1 MHNNFINKFYFID
14 KFEKNNIKNLDKKT
28 SIVYRNYNN
37 KLNTEEILKI
47 RNICKQKRIKFY
59 FANNLKLAI
68 KYKSDGLYIPSFNS
82 STLTKGKIFKK
93 NFEVLGSAHNI
104 KEIRQKEKQG
114 VTKLFISSIFKK
126 NKNYLGINKFKILKS
141 YTAQKVIA
149 LGGIN
154 KKNLKTLNELN
165 LYGFAGIS
173 YFKKKNPSNK

>member
-1 MHNNFINKFYFID
+1 MN
-14 KFEKNNIKNLDKKT
+14 
-28 SIVYRNYNN
+28 R
-37 KLNTEEILKI
+37 EEILKI
-47 RNICKQKRIKFY
+47 RNVCKQKRIKFY

-126 NKNYLGINKFKILKS
+126 NKNYLGINKFKLIS
-141 YTAQKVIA
+141 NYTKKKVVA
-149 LGGIN
+149 LGGVAKNNIN
-154 KKNLKTLNELN
+154 KLRLLNTTE
-165 LYGFAGIS
+165 FAGIS
-173 YFKKKNPSNK
+173 YFE

>member
-1 MHNNFINKFYFID
+1 MN
-14 KFEKNNIKNLDKKT
+14 
-28 SIVYRNYNN
+28 R
-37 KLNTEEILKI
+37 EEILKI
-47 RNICKQKRIKFY
+47 RNVCKQKRIKFY

-126 NKNYLGINKFKILKS
+126 NKNYLGINKFKILSNFTDSKI
-141 YTAQKVIA
+141 VA
-149 LGGIN
+149 LGGIS
-154 KKNLKTLNELN
+154 KKNIKKIRLLNN
-165 LYGFAGIS
+165 LSFAGIS
-173 YFKKKNPSNK
+173 YLE

>member
-1 MHNNFINKFYFID
+1 MN
-14 KFEKNNIKNLDKKT
+14 
-28 SIVYRNYNN
+28 R
-37 KLNTEEILKI
+37 EEILKI
-47 RNICKQKRIKFY
+47 RNVCKQKRIKFY

-126 NKNYLGINKFKILKS
+126 NKNYLGINKFKILSNFTDSKI
-141 YTAQKVIA
+141 VA
-149 LGGIN
+149 LGGIS
-154 KKNLKTLNELN
+154 KKNIKKIRLLNN
-165 LYGFAGIS
+165 LSFAGIS
-173 YFKKKNPSNK
+173 YFE

>member
-14 KFEKNNIKNLDKKT
+14 KFEVNNIKNLDKKT

-126 NKNYLGINKFKILKS
+126 NKNYLGINKFKLVSNLTSK
-141 YTAQKVIA
+141 KVVA
-149 LGGIN
+149 LGGIS
-154 KKNLKTLNELN
+154 KKNINTLKLLNN
-165 LYGFAGIS
+165 LEFAGIS
-173 YFKKKNPSNK
+173 YFE